1 MKYTFDPNCHEVWCS
16 LGGDMTSF
24 LPQRPLGAASVRHG
38 PPPPVIYIFS
48 NVKYPEEN
56 KIIPRTPD
64 LLVFLNKAA
73 TIGYYADH
81 KNKLVYHRSPKP
93 DYGEEVMC
101 CPNRYVFDAGKA
113 SIPKDFVDELK
124 KTYDWNYPIEDGKIR
139 CMTTGYMV
147 VKYLQHLYPE
157 REIVLVN
164 FGYEVQHSTYRCPWH
179 NWKFEAEALGKFRH
193 LFLEEKK

>member
-1 MKYTFDPNCHEVWCS
+1 MEYTIDQNSFQEWLTVEGDKSFMPRRKFDISRARH
-16 LGGDMTSF
+16 
-24 LPQRPLGAASVRHG
+24 AA
-38 PPPPVIYIFS
+38 PPVRVYVFS
-48 NVKYPEEN
+48 NVLYPESN
-56 KIIPRTPD
+56 RINPAPRD

-73 TIGYYADH
+73 TIGYYAGH
-81 KNKLVYHRSPKP
+81 QNKIVYHRSPKP

-113 SIPKDFVDELK
+113 SIPKNFIDELK
-124 KTYDWNYPIEDGKIR
+124 KSYDWNYPIEDGKIR

-164 FGYEVQHSTYRCPWH
+164 FGYGVEKSTYRCPWH

-193 LFLEEKK
+193 LFLEEGRA